1 MKPAEF
7 YSLMFDTLNLQKN
20 IINSDVVYDIGTG
33 LRQTNNVYVHRE
45 TSNNSIVS
53 GTGYNQ
59 YVSERILYDNKN
71 IVNLYGGR
79 IRNITPQIAHK
90 QGAFIDFDQ
99 YKAQAESYAPGTT
112 TSTIYIPKD
121 NITNRPHISPATKNT
136 SYSAVIVEKLTSGY
150 KISGYN
156 INKNYFRA
164 KVSQTTGPSYPVR
177 VGGKAVN
184 IPVYT
189 PNQTLSV
196 VSFIRHQGIVYK
208 TTTEHTTTEQFTAR
222 NFVTQNN
229 VPTEGGREVKYY
241 SLVQQDVT
249 RDYEY
254 GHEFANEQEVFDFL
268 VNYGRQLE
276 SEGWLF
282 DDYNSAT
289 SETNDWLYSAK
300 EFLFWSIGGWGVG
313 NIIALS
319 PSAEKVKFNP
329 PQGIVASVEDV
340 VGNSWSILDKNGL
353 PVDPNDTEI
362 IRKKNTVII
371 THIRKVPLYF
381 VNLYTRESERITIFD
396 NKTLFEDV
404 IYDPI
409 LSIRQARLKQTVLR
423 TKDWSGKFEAN
434 GYLISSANG
443 IITNFETS
451 TDDVEKFLDVDQ
463 AITNENLKKAS
474 LRSIGY
480 TNRAYLENLEIVDEN
495 QSKFYQGMVRQK
507 GTKNS
512 IDRLARTDVISQR
525 ESLDLYEYY
534 AFKLGEFGGTDV
546 NQSIEFKIDGTKVKT
561 NPQLIQLISNV
572 DKNVSTDSVE
582 DNIITIDVD
591 DANTWLKKPHGDK
604 TNNEL
609 FTTRTEK
616 FELPS
621 AGYVHDTDTTYK
633 VFDKTAL
640 DSHYQNN
647 SNVSLGSTYWI
658 AKDTNLDWNV
668 YRLSNLSQTIDS
680 VSTISPMKVTLNES
694 SKLLTTNGSTTEVVI
709 PKFQDGGTD
718 VLTMTHGSKLL
729 ELDLSDQSVTRIVD
743 TANIIGS
750 NADIIADIISDQVA
764 QFYITTG
771 GSGYSLNDTVEVGG
785 SGGSG
790 AVGTVTIGSK
800 LDTLT
805 VSGGGSNYSTAS
817 VINTRHANSALV
829 QIGTVDTVFNQI
841 ASITSTVAG
850 SGYTVGD
857 RVVTG
862 NYDNNASNANITYY
876 VIGTV
881 SSVSGSGEI
890 TGVTPTS
897 LPRNIGTT
905 TSNSLND
912 IGTGKTAKIVRSD
925 LTAETGSGHNVGRTD
940 TTGIISA
947 ITLTPDI
954 VVTGQTVTQLSVS
967 YTHLT
972 LPTNSLV

>member
-1 MKPAEF
+1 PKYNDDRDRALLELEKRIYNDIENRFIDPDYIAPITYDKLVSNNFSNKSYSYKEYSDIIKPHIYRWATINDIDWSENAGYSSGDWKTWNWSSLKDITGTNAPGHWRGLFKKIYGTDRPHTHPWEMLGFTLKPWWWDTSYSWTEPTRRATLISDIEKGIIRDGDRKNSLKFKWADYGNVYRRDGFSSYVPVDSTGRVIDPVTIGLVPSNPDSREAQKYWKIGDRAPSERAYYMNSSFGFGETTTYSLMKPAEF

-20 IINSDVVYDIGTG
+20 IINSDVIYDIGTG

-196 VSFIRHQGIVYK
+196 GSFIRHQGIVYK

-229 VPTEGGREVKYY
+229 VPTEGGREVQYY

-254 GHEFANEQEVFDFL
+254 GHEFADEQEVFDFL

-381 VNLYTRESERITIFD
+381 VNLYTRESEHITIFD

-694 SKLLTTNGSTTEVVI
+694 SKLLTANGSTTEVVI
-709 PKFQDGGTD
+709 PKFQD
-718 VLTMTHGSKLL
+718 
-729 ELDLSDQSVTRIVD
+729 
-743 TANIIGS
+743 
-750 NADIIADIISDQVA
+750 
-764 QFYITTG
+764 
-771 GSGYSLNDTVEVGG
+771 
-785 SGGSG
+785 
-790 AVGTVTIGSK
+790 
-800 LDTLT
+800 
-805 VSGGGSNYSTAS
+805 
-817 VINTRHANSALV
+817 
-829 QIGTVDTVFNQI
+829 
-841 ASITSTVAG
+841 
-850 SGYTVGD
+850 
-857 RVVTG
+857 
-862 NYDNNASNANITYY
+862 
-876 VIGTV
+876 
-881 SSVSGSGEI
+881 
-890 TGVTPTS
+890 
-897 LPRNIGTT
+897 
-905 TSNSLND
+905 
-912 IGTGKTAKIVRSD
+912 
-925 LTAETGSGHNVGRTD
+925 
-940 TTGIISA
+940 
-947 ITLTPDI
+947 
-954 VVTGQTVTQLSVS
+954 
-967 YTHLT
+967 
-972 LPTNSLV
+972 